1 MLNAPYFIS
10 TQSRTYIKAEGE
22 LKLWKK
28 KDGKNNNSNKN
39 IFGREMC
46 KIHDG
51 VWISWQKMLCWY
63 KLYVKRSKTNHFY
76 KYNICQA
83 ILPQV
88 EAPFLG
94 RILLS
99 YNCFNCFSFFFLLNA
114 YSRNWKHMGADQALK
129 NILPLPASLT
139 SYKQSG
145 AYFHLFLT
153 GRNICWPNLSA
164 ANTKGILNKVSSERF
179 RLQCLSRF
187 IDLRHCQNILTW
199 ANILNGALL
208 VVLLSSVH
216 KWLKGKLGT
225 WLKNTNIL

>member
-1 MLNAPYFIS
+1 
-10 TQSRTYIKAEGE
+10 
-22 LKLWKK
+22 
-28 KDGKNNNSNKN
+28 
-39 IFGREMC
+39 MC
-46 KIHDG
+46 KIHGG

-76 KYNICQA
+76 KYNIYVKQYYLRSKHLFWEGYYCHITVSIA
-83 ILPQV
+83 
-88 EAPFLG
+88 FL
-94 RILLS
+94 
-99 YNCFNCFSFFFLLNA
+99 FFFVLMHILEIENTWVPIRPWKIFYLLV
-114 YSRNWKHMGADQALK
+114 
-129 NILPLPASLT
+129 LT

-187 IDLRHCQNILTW
+187 IDLWHCQNILTW
-199 ANILNGALL
+199 ANILNRALL

>member
-1 MLNAPYFIS
+1 MIVTKTSLDEKCAKYTAEFGSRDKKCSVGINFMLKDQRLITS
-10 TQSRTYIKAEGE
+10 TNTT
-22 LKLWKK
+22 
-28 KDGKNNNSNKN
+28 
-39 IFGREMC
+39 
-46 KIHDG
+46 
-51 VWISWQKMLCWY
+51 
-63 KLYVKRSKTNHFY
+63 YVKQYYLRSKH
-76 KYNICQA
+76 
-83 ILPQV
+83 
-88 EAPFLG
+88 PFWGGYYCHITVSIVFL
-94 RILLS
+94 
-99 YNCFNCFSFFFLLNA
+99 FFFFVLMHILEIENTWVPIRPWKIFYLLV
-114 YSRNWKHMGADQALK
+114 
-129 NILPLPASLT
+129 LT

-164 ANTKGILNKVSSERF
+164 ANTKGILNKVSSKRF

-199 ANILNGALL
+199 AKILKGALL

>member
-28 KDGKNNNSNKN
+28 KDEKNNNSNKN

-88 EAPFLG
+88 EAPFLE

-99 YNCFNCFSFFFLLNA
+99 YNCFNCFSFFFLLMHILEIENTWVPI
-114 YSRNWKHMGADQALK
+114 RPWKIFYL
-129 NILPLPASLT
+129 LVLT

-145 AYFHLFLT
+145 AYFHLLLT

-187 IDLRHCQNILTW
+187 IDLRHCQNIFTW
-199 ANILNGALL
+199 ANISNGALL